1 MRNSSSIL
9 AVISLL
15 SLMTIPI
22 DVSFAVTV
30 SPNLV
35 ITTPKDGT
43 VVHPGQSVPVEV
55 SVAPGVTFSLVGIIV
70 ERIGFGPYAAKHSPP
85 YSFKVDIP
93 EDVVGKRKITA
104 IGMTGPGAGVFSKSV
119 TIDVEPSSRAS
130 SPHATSISVNLDQ
143 MDFDYAGQQFP
154 LVVTG
159 QFSGGRNID
168 LTSSTQLKLTSQDTS
183 VATVNNTGLVTAA
196 GSGTTAII
204 VKYGSLSVDVPISVK
219 STIPGDL
226 NGDGDVD
233 KADLN
238 ELMTWENRPA
248 TTPSDARDLNHDGI
262 INAQDAK
269 ILEKLCTQP
278 GCAIY

>member
-1 MRNSSSIL
+1 MRNFSLIL
-9 AVISLL
+9 AIISFL
-15 SLMTIPI
+15 SLMVIPI
-22 DVSFAVTV
+22 DVSLADTVSPLV

-35 ITTPKDGT
+35 IMTPKDGM

-55 SVAPGVTFSLVGIIV
+55 SVTPGVTFSLVGIIV
-70 ERIGFGPYAAKHSPP
+70 ERIGFGPYAAKHTPP

-93 EDVVGKRKITA
+93 QDVVGKRKITA
-104 IGMTGPGAGVFSKSV
+104 IGMTGPGSGVFSKSI
-119 TIDVEPSSRAS
+119 TIDVEPSSPPS
-130 SPHATSISVNLDQ
+130 TMSVSPTRIYFN
-143 MDFDYAGQQFP
+143 YAGEQIP
-154 LVVTG
+154 LDVTDRL
-159 QFSGGRNID
+159 SDGRNID
-168 LTSSTQLKLTSQDTS
+168 LTSSTQLQLTSQDTS
-183 VATVNNTGLVTAA
+183 VATVNNEGLVTAA

-204 VKYGSLSVDVPISVK
+204 VKYGRLSVDVPISVK

-238 ELMTWENRPA
+238 ELMTWENTPA
-248 TTPSDARDLNHDGI
+248 TTPYDARDLNHDGT

-269 ILEKLCTQP
+269 ILETLCTHP